1 MGSLNILSLLV
12 EINLQSFKKN
22 KYKHIERYMLIMG
35 TELNL
40 RSKKKPSLR
49 WAFMYYLFRMWYSI
63 NPSMGLLSTLP
74 MVIPCFSSTSFNSS
88 FK

>member
-35 TELNL
+35 TELDL
-40 RSKKKPSLR
+40 RSKKTHP
-49 WAFMYYLFRMWYSI
+49 YD
-63 NPSMGLLSTLP
+63 GLLCIIYLGCGIRSIHQW
-74 MVIPCFSSTSFNSS
+74 VF
-88 FK
+88 

>member
-35 TELNL
+35 TELDL
-40 RSKKKPSLR
+40 RSKKKPILTMG
-49 WAFMYYLFRMWYSI
+49 FYVLFI
-63 NPSMGLLSTLP
+63 
-74 MVIPCFSSTSFNSS
+74 
-88 FK
+88 